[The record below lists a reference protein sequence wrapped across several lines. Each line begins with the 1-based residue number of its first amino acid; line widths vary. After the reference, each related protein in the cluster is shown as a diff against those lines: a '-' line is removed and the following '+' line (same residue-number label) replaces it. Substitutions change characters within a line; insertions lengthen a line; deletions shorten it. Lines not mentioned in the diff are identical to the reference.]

1 MRVAVSTAIGCDTTL
16 DVALDRVVQVGC
28 PLVDILT
35 IDGWVHVLPSRLVE
49 DFDGECARF
58 EAALEDRNL
67 TAIATNSG
75 LGVQLHDRTP
85 ESAAPRA
92 ARLDALMRFLKRLGI
107 GMAAI
112 QPLQPDNA
120 RDWEA
125 VLQDCVAS
133 LREQFAA
140 AEKVSV
146 RMALELHVYSPFE
159 TLEQAQ
165 SLLEV
170 MPDVPLVYDPTHF
183 VMQGLPIQETG
194 WLMDRARHCHLRDA
208 AKGSIQTPFGEG
220 EVDFDWVLG
229 SLRDRGYAGDVSI
242 EYLGTNDFDVVD
254 SAKRLY
260 ERLMR

>member
-1 MRVAVSTAIGCDTTL
+1 MRIAVSTAIGCDTTL
-16 DVALDRVVQVGC
+16 DVALDRIQKVGC

-49 DFDGECARF
+49 DFDGECSRF
-58 EAALEDRNL
+58 EGELEARNL

-75 LGVQLHDRTP
+75 LGVQLHDRSP

-107 GMAAI
+107 GIAAI
-112 QPLQPDNA
+112 QPLQQDA
-120 RDWEA
+120 SREWEA
-125 VLQDCVAS
+125 VLQDCLAS
-133 LREQFAA
+133 VSEQLAA
-140 AEKVSV
+140 ADKVGV
-146 RMALELHVYSPFE
+146 RMALELHVHSPFE
-159 TLEQAQ
+159 TLEQARR
-165 SLLEV
+165 LLEV

-208 AKGSIQTPFGEG
+208 ARGHIQTPFGQG

-229 SLRDRGYAGDVSI
+229 ALKDRGYAGDVSI
-242 EYLGTNDFDVVD
+242 EYLGTNEFDVVE
-254 SAKRLY
+254 SAQRLY